1 MKFGD
6 DPYLLFKTRVDG
18 LIVTNTT
25 IKRPSSLKSE
35 NKNEGGGLSGE
46 PLKNLSTKAVRD
58 MYVLTE
64 GKVNF
69 SSKCF
74 LAVASSFS
82 IHFSDIGGFFFP
94 LKWLWLIDDSRLRK
108 MTI

>member
-1 MKFGD
+1 METIPTFS
-6 DPYLLFKTRVDG
+6 FKTLVDG

-69 SSKCF
+69 SSKIF
-74 LAVASSFS
+74 FSSS
-82 IHFSDIGGFFFP
+82 
-94 LKWLWLIDDSRLRK
+94 L
-108 MTI
+108 